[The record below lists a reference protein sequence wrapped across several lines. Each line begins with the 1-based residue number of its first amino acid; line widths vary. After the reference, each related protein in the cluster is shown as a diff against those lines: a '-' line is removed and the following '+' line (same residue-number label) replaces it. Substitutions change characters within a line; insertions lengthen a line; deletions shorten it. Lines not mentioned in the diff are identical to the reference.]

1 MNDLYG
7 LSIVTAATT
16 TPISIDEALAHMRV
30 DSTTE
35 ADYVRGLVRKA
46 VRYIENITDR
56 TLITTVRRLTLDE
69 FPCADTPISLPR
81 SPLIS
86 STAITYVDSTGGNTT
101 MASSDYIVDTYRMPG
116 RIAPAFGGVWPTA
129 REQIAAVNI
138 TYQAGYGSASSD
150 VPETDKHAVMLLTS
164 HWFENREPVNTQGVV
179 NEIPFTIRTLLSAE
193 DVGRYP

>member
-1 MNDLYG
+1 MQQQYG

-16 TPISIDEALAHMRV
+16 TPITLEEALAQLRV

-35 ADYVRGLVRKA
+35 AVYIRGLVRKA
-46 VRYIENITDR
+46 VRYIESISDR

-69 FPCADTPISLPR
+69 FPCSDEPLDMPR

-116 RIAPAFGGVWPTA
+116 RISPAYGAVWPFA
-129 REQIAAVNI
+129 REQMAAVNI
-138 TYQAGYGSASSD
+138 TYTCGYGASSD
-150 VPETDKHAVMLLTS
+150 VPETDKHAIALMLS
-164 HWFENREPVNTQGVV
+164 HWFRNREPISAGVV
-179 NEIPFTIRTLLSAE
+179 NELPFSLQTLLSAE